1 MQDTKH
7 LQASEWSDWISQR
20 TIQPFRPSQARDD
33 HKARLE
39 LDRELLKVMIVK

>member
-1 MQDTKH
+1 MVNKAPLTKFQ
-7 LQASEWSDWISQR
+7 LKPAQSSY
-20 TIQPFRPSQARDD
+20 TRDD

>member
-1 MQDTKH
+1 MQDAKH
-7 LQASEWSDWISQR
+7 LQASEWSDWISHCA
-20 TIQPFRPSQARDD
+20 IQSSRPSQARDD